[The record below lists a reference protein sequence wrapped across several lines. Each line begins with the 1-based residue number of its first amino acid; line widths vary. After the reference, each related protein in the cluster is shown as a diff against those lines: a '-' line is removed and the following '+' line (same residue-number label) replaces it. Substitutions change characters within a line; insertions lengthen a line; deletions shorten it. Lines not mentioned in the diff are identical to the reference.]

1 LQEIARDKELVSS
14 EELERGYKQSKVKKG
29 MFTDIIEK
37 TPPETPPYAVGYP
50 PPGYGEVPHEPL
62 RIDQVPTEKLI
73 DIVSIPNYVVGNML
87 MTQLTVD
94 FDIMRW
100 LNAVT

>member
-37 TPPETPPYAVGYP
+37 TPPETPPYAVGYHHP
-50 PPGYGEVPHEPL
+50 
-62 RIDQVPTEKLI
+62 DMEKF
-73 DIVSIPNYVVGNML
+73 PKNH
-87 MTQLTVD
+87 
-94 FDIMRW
+94 
-100 LNAVT
+100 